1 MANKKYISVEKNKY
15 KNIVASAKSTERVTT
30 HTHHSYK
37 YPARFSPVFVA
48 SIIENFSKPGDL
60 IVDPFMG
67 GGTTAVEAN
76 VTGRNYIGFDNN
88 YLAYFVS
95 KVKTRKLRDG
105 ELLILRLWSYEVI
118 QKIPNKKNISSQAW
132 QRIKNEY
139 IDDGYFSNML
149 KSNTWRVENYIDF
162 LLFSIEQDKNLNKSY
177 LKEYARFVVLSVSQ
191 WALDNSKVIPSKE
204 DFQRKFLEFSDLIF
218 NNARAFSNQVKRN
231 KKSELIIKQ
240 QDSAKISSNTSVIKQ
255 LEKQKVKLIVTSP
268 PYPGIRVIYD
278 HWQILG
284 RKETRI
290 PYWIANGLDGH
301 SYEYYNLG
309 RRTEK
314 NLTTYFRRLEDT
326 FREISKI
333 CAKNTLIVQVVGFND
348 VRSQMQRYLDVMDR
362 CGFEERFLSYNPES
376 KLKRIK
382 RSVPN
387 RGWQANSKGAI
398 DASKEFVLF
407 HKLKK

>member
-162 LLFSIEQDKNLNKSY
+162 LLF
-177 LKEYARFVVLSVSQ
+177 
-191 WALDNSKVIPSKE
+191 
-204 DFQRKFLEFSDLIF
+204 
-218 NNARAFSNQVKRN
+218 
-231 KKSELIIKQ
+231 
-240 QDSAKISSNTSVIKQ
+240 
-255 LEKQKVKLIVTSP
+255 
-268 PYPGIRVIYD
+268 
-278 HWQILG
+278 
-284 RKETRI
+284 
-290 PYWIANGLDGH
+290 
-301 SYEYYNLG
+301 
-309 RRTEK
+309 
-314 NLTTYFRRLEDT
+314 
-326 FREISKI
+326 
-333 CAKNTLIVQVVGFND
+333 
-348 VRSQMQRYLDVMDR
+348 
-362 CGFEERFLSYNPES
+362 CG
-376 KLKRIK
+376 
-382 RSVPN
+382 
-387 RGWQANSKGAI
+387 
-398 DASKEFVLF
+398 
-407 HKLKK
+407 